1 MELRR
6 IIALICALVIPVL
19 YIITIILSI
28 IGNPHSQLFLAISLG
43 TSFFLAPVMY
53 LVTRFPK
60 DIGEVFGHFA
70 NMVRDAEDTQSNH
83 PKHR

>member
-6 IIALICALVIPVL
+6 IVALVCALAIPVL
-19 YIITIILSI
+19 YIITIVLSI

-43 TSFFLAPVMY
+43 ASFFLAPVMY

-70 NMVRDAEDTQSNH
+70 NMAKDAEDTQSNH
-83 PKHR
+83 SKHQ